1 MSKTSRLRGRSL
13 SVLEDL
19 IEERDKLNEDSK
31 EYNDLTEEI
40 QLIQNDMVTIDIME
54 DKQGRTWM
62 NDQNEDTTTEDEKD
76 YKQIQKDLTELN
88 PDGDEEGIEYH
99 VG

>member
-1 MSKTSRLRGRSL
+1 MSKTSRLRGRAL

-19 IEERDKLNEDSK
+19 IEQRDKLNEDSK

-54 DKQGRTWM
+54 DKGET
-62 NDQNEDTTTEDEKD
+62 NGITV
-76 YKQIQKDLTELN
+76 DL
-88 PDGDEEGIEYH
+88 
-99 VG
+99 

>member
-1 MSKTSRLRGRSL
+1 MHNARGYQMSKTSRLRGRSL

-19 IEERDKLNEDSK
+19 IEERDKLIEDSK

-62 NDQNEDTTTEDEKD
+62 NDQNEDT
-76 YKQIQKDLTELN
+76 YRRI
-88 PDGDEEGIEYH
+88 
-99 VG
+99 

>member
-19 IEERDKLNEDSK
+19 IEQRDKLIEDSI

-40 QLIQNDMVTIDIME
+40 QLIQNDMITIDIME
-54 DKQGRTWM
+54 DY
-62 NDQNEDTTTEDEKD
+62 DD
-76 YKQIQKDLTELN
+76 
-88 PDGDEEGIEYH
+88 
-99 VG
+99 

>member
-1 MSKTSRLRGRSL
+1 MSKTSRLRGRAL

-19 IEERDKLNEDSK
+19 IEQRDKLNEDSK

-54 DKQGRTWM
+54 DKGET
-62 NDQNEDTTTEDEKD
+62 N
-76 YKQIQKDLTELN
+76 
-88 PDGDEEGIEYH
+88 GIFR
-99 VG
+99 

>member
-19 IEERDKLNEDSK
+19 IEQRDKLIEDSK

-40 QLIQNDMVTIDIME
+40 QLIQNDMVIINIME
-54 DKQGRTWM
+54 DY
-62 NDQNEDTTTEDEKD
+62 D
-76 YKQIQKDLTELN
+76 
-88 PDGDEEGIEYH
+88 
-99 VG
+99 

>member
-19 IEERDKLNEDSK
+19 IEERDKLNEDSI

-40 QLIQNDMVTIDIME
+40 QLIQNDMVIINIME
-54 DKQGRTWM
+54 D
-62 NDQNEDTTTEDEKD
+62 N
-76 YKQIQKDLTELN
+76 
-88 PDGDEEGIEYH
+88 
-99 VG
+99 

>member
-1 MSKTSRLRGRSL
+1 MSKTSRLRGRAL

-54 DKQGRTWM
+54 DKGET
-62 NDQNEDTTTEDEKD
+62 N
-76 YKQIQKDLTELN
+76 
-88 PDGDEEGIEYH
+88 GIFR
-99 VG
+99 

>member
-19 IEERDKLNEDSK
+19 IEERDKLIEDSK

-54 DKQGRTWM
+54 DKGET
-62 NDQNEDTTTEDEKD
+62 N
-76 YKQIQKDLTELN
+76 
-88 PDGDEEGIEYH
+88 GIFRQSNRSL
-99 VG
+99 

>member
-19 IEERDKLNEDSK
+19 IEQRDKLEEDSI

-40 QLIQNDMVTIDIME
+40 QLIQNDMVIINIME
-54 DKQGRTWM
+54 D
-62 NDQNEDTTTEDEKD
+62 
-76 YKQIQKDLTELN
+76 Y
-88 PDGDEEGIEYH
+88 
-99 VG
+99 

>member
-19 IEERDKLNEDSK
+19 IEERDKLIEDSI

-40 QLIQNDMVTIDIME
+40 QLIQNDMVIINIME
-54 DKQGRTWM
+54 DY
-62 NDQNEDTTTEDEKD
+62 D
-76 YKQIQKDLTELN
+76 
-88 PDGDEEGIEYH
+88 
-99 VG
+99 

>member
-19 IEERDKLNEDSK
+19 IEERDKLIEDSK

-54 DKQGRTWM
+54 DKGETNGVFR
-62 NDQNEDTTTEDEKD
+62 
-76 YKQIQKDLTELN
+76 
-88 PDGDEEGIEYH
+88 
-99 VG
+99 